1 MIDAI
6 MTSAD
11 NNVKSG
17 VNHNVYKGL
26 YPIREVKQ
34 YYRREFVNGKPL
46 YICLWGDCDFKTWK
60 YSQHI
65 ARHIHLKHIGIK
77 ELKCD
82 EKGCEKTFKRPE
94 SLVQHQKNHLCGF
107 GIDSLKMK
115 DPNNVCGVKNIK
127 KYYFRELDNDY
138 YVFGC
143 KWTACEFVTNNSG
156 SIRRHVH
163 NQHLCPHSVANTNNS
178 SSDKSFLDESVNDDS
193 IDNTSSLNDGN
204 ISDADVDQPMVEIIE
219 LDPQSI
225 IPKIDYTNDAIID
238 ANDDNSYDNNAKPID
253 IDSDIEANI
262 DSTTTGGLYSL
273 KNYSDLYRKVKI
285 DGEVYFKCNCNQFTT
300 KSQIS
305 LVRHIWTDIGRNEFD
320 CNVNDCDA
328 KFDNE
333 FSLYKHR
340 KSDHNQDS
348 NGLTSCRNDT
358 TGNGKHQQMQNFHNS
373 YHSNSLAVKDIHKG
387 LSRSDSPV
395 SQMNG
400 NSLGNIYN
408 GMESD
413 MKSVNIKLEN
423 FSRYFIKRLVNNELI
438 YECKCG
444 HLSTKSMATLTKHIL
459 NAHKGIY
466 GYTCDQ
472 CSAQFDDESALF
484 KHKKFDHISNLSMET
499 SLISSKSEN
508 DIKYAINDSI
518 NSSFVKQKTQK
529 SEQSINGLNFREFYE
544 SVISNNNEWFV
555 CKYKDCEHTE
565 PQETDIIEHLSR
577 HLVDEQNQC
586 TAKVKLEPNLSLF
599 FNENE
604 LNLPNN
610 IEGEI
615 LHMNTKSE
623 TNLQMN
629 NNVNNNDT
637 NLDLLVEVRVVD
649 GKDRFACKWND
660 CGVESTTKSGI
671 SRHIL
676 NKHLNLKE
684 TTPIEPIDSYNESKY
699 WEKLFSSNKNWL
711 QIGSHSKEASLLDF
725 PPPILTPF
733 SIESSQALNQVF
745 MDNSQWL
752 EKMSSMAAKQSF
764 KSHNSGDGSANNG
777 LNKSFDDKDSSLM
790 KKHLNISNNE
800 ENILLSCKGLA
811 SMSKVRQYYE
821 SQVINGEKFFLCKWQ
836 RCEFKTK
843 KSQKIAQHI
852 NLSHIG
858 VEFKCNKPNCNKVFK
873 NPNTYREHQKNHIC
887 GFGIF
892 GYGSKGVIGV
902 CRNENLN
909 RYRERVIIDSKKF
922 YRCKWEDCNAIT
934 RYHMAMKRHLHGHV
948 CPYRVNLKLK
958 QNQQVISDMKSDNWN
973 LDLGLGSGSI
983 PSTSTTSM
991 NEMTGAEDMSSSSLS
1006 VSSDSNSDAIHHTN
1020 KNTIK
1025 NNKTTYQC
1033 RRPKC
1038 GQSFVSNEDLIKHE
1052 NFLCELIKKQNNN
1065 SMNENNLMENMLGM
1079 SPKSMDMNE
1088 TNGYTSIMQNT
1099 SIANIEMMANVDK
1112 YISKTMT
1119 NGVMYYLCIYDN
1131 CQYNSK
1137 LLDKTI
1143 EHIQSQHFDS
1153 ELNLSLNGANNNNMH
1168 IKNTCIQSNGT
1179 KRRISVNCSETESQE
1194 SENLKENSNKRSK
1207 TIEIIVNDSNQSPV
1221 ITTSIPLSTPT
1232 ATITG
1237 KPTGIG
1243 INSIQYSK
1251 HTINGQILLF
1261 CAHDGCE
1268 FFTKAMNEM
1277 ERHANEMHT
1286 QLYVCDVTDTCGKQF
1301 RTAIALTQHKLNH
1314 ICGFN
1319 IKGRKPTGVC
1329 DLDNIRKY
1337 RDEVVVD
1344 NRLIYPC
1351 RWCPDV
1357 TFDNRSVALAHIHN
1371 KHLCP
1376 NRLSTGTQNIQSFNR
1391 NIDQRIVDSNRKKP
1405 NQLNQIMITS
1415 VNTIKTI
1422 EVFETNAE
1430 KL

>member
-1 MIDAI
+1 MP
-6 MTSAD
+6 
-11 NNVKSG
+11 KSDSKVG
-17 VNHNVYKGL
+17 TQL
-26 YPIREVKQ
+26 TQ
-34 YYRREFVNGKPL
+34 
-46 YICLWGDCDFKTWK
+46 
-60 YSQHI
+60 
-65 ARHIHLKHIGIK
+65 
-77 ELKCD
+77 
-82 EKGCEKTFKRPE
+82 E
-94 SLVQHQKNHLCGF
+94 SRLIIQDMDQ
-107 GIDSLKMK
+107 
-115 DPNNVCGVKNIK
+115 
-127 KYYFRELDNDY
+127 
-138 YVFGC
+138 
-143 KWTACEFVTNNSG
+143 
-156 SIRRHVH
+156 
-163 NQHLCPHSVANTNNS
+163 
-178 SSDKSFLDESVNDDS
+178 LDEY
-193 IDNTSSLNDGN
+193 ID
-204 ISDADVDQPMVEIIE
+204 
-219 LDPQSI
+219 
-225 IPKIDYTNDAIID
+225 
-238 ANDDNSYDNNAKPID
+238 
-253 IDSDIEANI
+253 
-262 DSTTTGGLYSL
+262 
-273 KNYSDLYRKVKI
+273 
-285 DGEVYFKCNCNQFTT
+285 
-300 KSQIS
+300 
-305 LVRHIWTDIGRNEFD
+305 VRI
-320 CNVNDCDA
+320 
-328 KFDNE
+328 
-333 FSLYKHR
+333 
-340 KSDHNQDS
+340 
-348 NGLTSCRNDT
+348 
-358 TGNGKHQQMQNFHNS
+358 
-373 YHSNSLAVKDIHKG
+373 
-387 LSRSDSPV
+387 
-395 SQMNG
+395 
-400 NSLGNIYN
+400 
-408 GMESD
+408 
-413 MKSVNIKLEN
+413 
-423 FSRYFIKRLVNNELI
+423 
-438 YECKCG
+438 
-444 HLSTKSMATLTKHIL
+444 
-459 NAHKGIY
+459 
-466 GYTCDQ
+466 
-472 CSAQFDDESALF
+472 
-484 KHKKFDHISNLSMET
+484 
-499 SLISSKSEN
+499 
-508 DIKYAINDSI
+508 
-518 NSSFVKQKTQK
+518 
-529 SEQSINGLNFREFYE
+529 
-544 SVISNNNEWFV
+544 NNN
-555 CKYKDCEHTE
+555 K
-565 PQETDIIEHLSR
+565 Q
-577 HLVDEQNQC
+577 
-586 TAKVKLEPNLSLF
+586 
-599 FNENE
+599 
-604 LNLPNN
+604 
-610 IEGEI
+610 
-615 LHMNTKSE
+615 
-623 TNLQMN
+623 
-629 NNVNNNDT
+629 
-637 NLDLLVEVRVVD
+637 
-649 GKDRFACKWND
+649 RFACKWTD
-660 CGVESTTKSGI
+660 CHFESNQKSCI
-671 SRHIL
+671 QRHIR
-676 NKHLNLKE
+676 NKHLNDII
-684 TTPIEPIDSYNESKY
+684 TDDQQSGESKY
-699 WEKLFSSNKNWL
+699 WEKIENSSKSWFKKSKNNK
-711 QIGSHSKEASLLDF
+711 QIDIINEEVTQKVNNDNEEDLVNERQVLVSFTGDDDVKPTLKDF
-725 PPPILTPF
+725 F
-733 SIESSQALNQVF
+733 VNDNQWF
-745 MDNSQWL
+745 ERL
-752 EKMSSMAAKQSF
+752 SSMAEMQSF
-764 KSHNSGDGSANNG
+764 QS
-777 LNKSFDDKDSSLM
+777 LSSNEI
-790 KKHLNISNNE
+790 KQNIDEEESIKTHLNISNNE

-1143 EHIQSQHFDS
+1143 EHIQSQHLS
-1153 ELNLSLNGANNNNMH
+1153 EINLKLNKNQNIANSEINDNF
-1168 IKNTCIQSNGT
+1168 CVQQNGT
-1179 KRRISVNCSETESQE
+1179 KRSAISLKTESQE
-1194 SENLKENSNKRSK
+1194 SENLAKKSK
-1207 TIEIIVNDSNQSPV
+1207 NNIIIDVSTSSSNQSSLSS
-1221 ITTSIPLSTPT
+1221 TTLGTKI
-1232 ATITG
+1232 A
-1237 KPTGIG
+1237 KVMFE
-1243 INSIQYSK
+1243 K
-1251 HTINGQILLF
+1251 HTINGQTLIF
-1261 CAHDGCE
+1261 CSYNSCE

-1357 TFDNRSVALAHIHN
+1357 TFDNRLIALAHIHN
-1371 KHLCP
+1371 RHICP
-1376 NRLSTGTQNIQSFNR
+1376 NRLST
-1391 NIDQRIVDSNRKKP
+1391 
-1405 NQLNQIMITS
+1405 LNNKHLS
-1415 VNTIKTI
+1415 KLSANN
-1422 EVFETNAE
+1422 ETN
-1430 KL
+1430 